1 MGLLEFQEIME
12 SSLILILSCTYPS
25 KLDNPSFYLKMDD
38 EFKSFIAKA
47 DSLLQKYEN
56 QK

>member
-12 SSLILILSCTYPS
+12 SSLILSCTYPS

-38 EFKSFIAKA
+38 EFNSFIAKA